1 MMINLV
7 WSKAVYWTVLTGCI
21 IGLAPSSPGKVEP
34 TREPADKAACQAQLN
49 LIFEAIQE
57 YRKQHGNR
65 LPDKLSELTPEFIQ
79 NPKILVCPYFYKT
92 GSLRDWRKDN
102 IRELAN
108 DPRTSY
114 GYEFTPREI
123 PDDLWRGLPK
133 RTWRE
138 FKERQMEKVGPVVP
152 IVRCHVHEPRLNLAF
167 DGHIY
172 ESGLYWEENFAHKI
186 SDEDMHPPAFFR
198 DRAAVRKLAEKD
210 FPPRDPGVP
219 ATALDLSE
227 QYDGLLADCW
237 QGYPSNHLAR
247 LPSGLQKC
255 GDVFF
260 DVRGVI
266 QLHGGELPIRFP
278 DKVEGIKV
286 YRKLSRVHF
295 LHATAV
301 DPVSRTNVASYVIHY
316 ADKQVREIPV
326 VYGQQI
332 ADLWVDPKHP
342 LEPTDAKVAWT
353 GQNEAAEA
361 YGKSLRLYRF
371 TWENPLKEVGVA
383 SISFVSGASTSAPFL
398 IAITIEP

>member
-1 MMINLV
+1 MLSWPQSV
-7 WSKAVYWTVLTGCI
+7 SFAQDPAGATF
-21 IGLAPSSPGKVEP
+21 
-34 TREPADKAACQAQLN
+34 TRDPADKAACQANLN
-49 LIFEAIQE
+49 FIFQAIRE
-57 YRKQHGNR
+57 YRKQHQDK
-65 LPDKLSELTPEFIQ
+65 LPDKLSDLRSEFIHD
-79 NPKILVCPYFYKT
+79 PRILICPFVQKT
-92 GSLRDWRKDN
+92 GGLRSWRKM
-102 IRELAN
+102 IRELEFDAG
-108 DPRTSY
+108 TSY
-114 GYEFTPREI
+114 GYEFPQKI
-123 PDDLWRGLPK
+123 MGDDLWRGLPK

-138 FKERQMEKVGPVVP
+138 YKERQVEKLEKLGGVVP
-152 IVRCHVHEPRLNLAF
+152 IVRCHFHRPRLNLAF

-227 QYDGLLADCW
+227 QYNGLLADCW

-332 ADLWVDPKHP
+332 ADWWVDPKHP

-371 TWENPLKEVGVA
+371 TWENPLKEVEVA
-383 SISFVSGASTSAPFL
+383 SISFVSAASISAPFL